1 VTANPRQ
8 ESTMPAFTLTID
20 AQHIAW
26 LQFDLPNEKVNK
38 FTAAVMLELNQVLAD
53 LATRKDLRA
62 LVITS
67 GKTDVFV
74 AGADLNEIR
83 TITTSAEA
91 TPKARIGQDVFNRLA
106 GLPFP
111 SVAVIDGVCLGG
123 GMEFALACT
132 WRVVTDAEKTSLGLP
147 EVGLG
152 FLPGWGGTQ
161 RLPRLIGLPAALDLI
176 LSGRPLNGPKALR
189 LGLADAC
196 FARAFLADE
205 LPGFLTTIASSEGRA
220 RLLARRRRPFRERAL
235 ASALG
240 RPLLFAGA
248 RKEVMRK
255 TRGLMPA
262 PLAILD
268 VLRSTHGMELAA
280 GLAIEAQA
288 FGALA
293 PTPESRCLVDCFFA
307 GEALKK
313 EGGKPQLTRIRSA
326 GVLGAGV
333 MGGGIAWLFSHHGLP
348 VRLKD
353 LGWDAVAKGH
363 KTAADYNAQL
373 VKLRKLTPGEAN
385 LRMHRIAGT
394 IDYSGFADLDV
405 VVEAVVEDLAIK
417 RKVLAEVET
426 HVRADTVLCSNTS
439 SLSVTAMAEAL
450 RWKDRL
456 VGMHFFNPV
465 NRMPLVEVV
474 PGAHTST
481 EAVAAICD
489 LTRKLGKTA
498 VVVKDCPGFLVNRIL
513 LPYMNEAAW
522 LLQEGGEVVDIDRAI
537 VRFGMPMGPFTLTDE
552 VGIDVG
558 FKVAKI
564 LAEGYGE
571 RMKVADVLGSVAHEL
586 KLLGRKA
593 GAGFYVYGERGT
605 SRYNGDVDAA
615 ITGVRQ
621 ELNTRKRDV
630 STAEMVERCLLIMV
644 NESSRCLE
652 EGVVGSALSLDL
664 AMVMGT
670 GFPPQRGGPLHHA
683 DALGLAAVVERLNR
697 LRDQHGMR
705 FTPSRLLVDLAKEG
719 RTFFGKTAWTQ
730 PASALSPARTGA

>member
-1 VTANPRQ
+1 
-8 ESTMPAFTLTID
+8 
-20 AQHIAW
+20 
-26 LQFDLPNEKVNK
+26 
-38 FTAAVMLELNQVLAD
+38 
-53 LATRKDLRA
+53 
-62 LVITS
+62 
-67 GKTDVFV
+67 
-74 AGADLNEIR
+74 
-83 TITTSAEA
+83 
-91 TPKARIGQDVFNRLA
+91 
-106 GLPFP
+106 
-111 SVAVIDGVCLGG
+111 
-123 GMEFALACT
+123 
-132 WRVVTDAEKTSLGLP
+132 
-147 EVGLG
+147 
-152 FLPGWGGTQ
+152 
-161 RLPRLIGLPAALDLI
+161 
-176 LSGRPLNGPKALR
+176 
-189 LGLADAC
+189 
-196 FARAFLADE
+196 
-205 LPGFLTTIASSEGRA
+205 
-220 RLLARRRRPFRERAL
+220 
-235 ASALG
+235 
-240 RPLLFAGA
+240 
-248 RKEVMRK
+248 
-255 TRGLMPA
+255 
-262 PLAILD
+262 
-268 VLRSTHGMELAA
+268 
-280 GLAIEAQA
+280 
-288 FGALA
+288 
-293 PTPESRCLVDCFFA
+293 
-307 GEALKK
+307 
-313 EGGKPQLTRIRSA
+313 
-326 GVLGAGV
+326 
-333 MGGGIAWLFSHHGLP
+333 
-348 VRLKD
+348 
-353 LGWDAVAKGH
+353 
-363 KTAADYNAQL
+363 
-373 VKLRKLTPGEAN
+373 
-385 LRMHRIAGT
+385 
-394 IDYSGFADLDV
+394 
-405 VVEAVVEDLAIK
+405 
-417 RKVLAEVET
+417 VLAEVET

-564 LAEGYGE
+564 LAEGYG
-571 RMKVADVLGSVAHEL
+571 G
-586 KLLGRKA
+586 
-593 GAGFYVYGERGT
+593 GFYVYGERGT